1 MRAKLREP
9 TGWTL
14 INCNLNLLYK
24 FSSSKVLV
32 PLSRRSQTPAGWLG
46 AKILSAAAQQM
57 RSHPR
62 NTSPSLPL
70 LLTWLA
76 YNQIR
81 HEKTRLRRARPVAGS
96 GRAGAQ
102 GQTITSG

>member
-32 PLSRRSQTPAGWLG
+32 PLSRRSQTPAG
-46 AKILSAAAQQM
+46 
-57 RSHPR
+57 
-62 NTSPSLPL
+62 
-70 LLTWLA
+70 
-76 YNQIR
+76 
-81 HEKTRLRRARPVAGS
+81 
-96 GRAGAQ
+96 
-102 GQTITSG
+102 